1 MSKVIRKIML
11 AVPGLRQL
19 VLIVD
24 ALAKISETLTEI
36 RNEIA
41 KLPATQASQQQEHGF
56 SQSQRYQDPK
66 RLLSS
71 AFKIHSQNGED
82 GMIAEIFRRIGQTS
96 KVFIEIGV
104 ADGRECNSAF
114 LLACG
119 WRGCWIDSGREMNDV
134 FKKQGTS
141 VRDRLTTV
149 TAMVSAENI
158 GSILE
163 TQKTAKEFDF
173 LSIDIDQNTYYI
185 WKALSGYSPR
195 VVVVEYNPLLPAAI
209 DWKVNYAPDRVWDGS
224 KNYGASLMA
233 LERLGLELGYNLVGC
248 DYSGTNAF
256 FVRAD
261 LVGSHFATPF
271 TADNHYEPARL
282 VTPPVRFHKTE
293 LLDWPTA
300 DPVSNEA

>member
-1 MSKVIRKIML
+1 MSKFIRKIML

-24 ALAKISETLTEI
+24 MLAYIAQTLTEI
-36 RNEIA
+36 RHELS
-41 KLPATQASQQQEHGF
+41 KLPTNRASQQEEHSF
-56 SQSQRYQDPK
+56 SQSQRYQDAK

-82 GMIAEIFRRIGQTS
+82 GMIAEIFRRIGHTS
-96 KVFIEIGV
+96 KVFVEIGV

-119 WRGCWIDSGREMNDV
+119 WTGCWIDSGGEMNDV
-134 FKKQGTS
+134 FKKQTTS

-149 TAMVSAENI
+149 TVMVTAENI
-158 GSILE
+158 GSILASQRIE
-163 TQKTAKEFDF
+163 NEFDF
-173 LSIDIDQNTYYI
+173 LSIDIDQNTYYA
-185 WKALSGYSPR
+185 WKALSSYRPR
-195 VVVVEYNPLLPAAI
+195 VVVVEYNPLLPADT
-209 DWKVNYAPDRVWDGS
+209 DWKVNYSPDRVWDGS
-224 KNYGASLMA
+224 KNYGASLVA
-233 LERLGLELGYNLVGC
+233 LERLGVKLGYNLVGC

-261 LVGSHFATPF
+261 LVGSHFAMPF
-271 TADNHYEPARL
+271 TAENHYEPARL
-282 VTPPVRFHKTE
+282 ITPPVRFHKTE

-300 DPVSNEA
+300 D